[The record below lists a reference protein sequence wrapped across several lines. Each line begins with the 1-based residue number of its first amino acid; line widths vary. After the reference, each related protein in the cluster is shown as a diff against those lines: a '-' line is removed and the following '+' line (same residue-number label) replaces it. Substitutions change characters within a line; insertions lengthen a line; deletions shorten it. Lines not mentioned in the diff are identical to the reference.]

1 MATAHATTDGL
12 RPFRAGPLEVRP
24 DELQVLAGDHRV
36 GLTVREFQVFLVLAE
51 RPDRVVPRERIY
63 DLVWTGPMPRRDRS
77 VDVFVRK
84 VRRKLADTV
93 PGWEFVHTHFGIG
106 YRFAP
111 IRSKP

>member
-1 MATAHATTDGL
+1 MAMAHATTDGL

-24 DELQVLAGDHRV
+24 EELSVLAGEYRV
-36 GLTVREFQVFLVLAE
+36 GLTVREFQVFFVLAE
-51 RPDRVVPRERIY
+51 RLDRVVPRERIY

-84 VRRKLADTV
+84 VRRKLDDSV
-93 PGWEFVHTHFGIG
+93 PEWRFIHTHFGIG

-111 IRSKP
+111 ERTTP

>member
-1 MATAHATTDGL
+1 MATVHAIMDGL

-24 DELQVLAGDHRV
+24 DEIQVLVGDRRV

-84 VRRKLADTV
+84 VRRKLAAAA
-93 PGWEFVHTHFGIG
+93 PGWVFIHTHFGIG

-111 IRSKP
+111 DRSTA